1 VCWCFATKLNC
12 SLRRVCKLTCFL
24 LSKGWTAIE
33 DCIVWHS
40 QTCHPLLGVPL
51 PWVGQRRRGVT
62 HLKGC
67 LLVSERGLRCCSMNS
82 CLQFNYPW
90 GPSPA
95 YYEML
100 FSISTVRK
108 ERKTWL
114 FFFFFGDSI
123 KLFSFFSLLV
133 DCPNCWISDLTV
145 MLFKRAGITLETRTS
160 YGDFTHS
167 TGMSSL

>member
-1 VCWCFATKLNC
+1 MCWCFATELNC
-12 SLRRVCKLTCFL
+12 SLHRVCKLTCFL

-51 PWVGQRRRGVT
+51 PWVGHWRRGVT

-67 LLVSERGLRCCSMNS
+67 LLVSEKGLRCSSMNS

-90 GPSPA
+90 GPSAA

-100 FSISTVRK
+100 FSISSFAHLCTVRK
-108 ERKTWL
+108 EQMT
-114 FFFFFGDSI
+114 FFMFWEITAI
-123 KLFSFFSLLV
+123 KLFYWLVIYFYFF
-133 DCPNCWISDLTV
+133 P
-145 MLFKRAGITLETRTS
+145 
-160 YGDFTHS
+160 
-167 TGMSSL
+167 